1 MQLELLCHALCTEFY
16 ELFSFETR
24 MLTYANVCWRM
35 QLEPLCDALRTEF
48 YELLPFKTKVQQL
61 LTNLLTYA
69 DVC

>member
-1 MQLELLCHALCTEFY
+1 
-16 ELFSFETR
+16 
-24 MLTYANVCWRM
+24 M

-48 YELLPFKTKVQQL
+48 YELLPFKTKVQKL